1 MVKCTSILHL
11 DNLVILYL
19 KTKKYKR
26 IFQTQDWLHT
36 HQLKDRERIFVPKQN
51 KLAVLEVAE
60 YVERALIAVIGLGV
74 NYIPAA
80 PVFLNV

>member
-1 MVKCTSILHL
+1 MTGGK
-11 DNLVILYL
+11 
-19 KTKKYKR
+19 KKY
-26 IFQTQDWLHT
+26 
-36 HQLKDRERIFVPKQN
+36 

>member
-1 MVKCTSILHL
+1 MHEYSSSRQSSDIIFENQKVQKNIP
-11 DNLVILYL
+11 DPELV
-19 KTKKYKR
+19 
-26 IFQTQDWLHT
+26 T
-36 HQLKDRERIFVPKQN
+36 HSSEKDRERIFVPKQN

-80 PVFLNV
+80 AVFLNV